1 MSNKKLREARRAKK
15 QKKKFKSTIIG
26 SAIIVV
32 VLSLVAFFVYDSARP
47 SEGESIPIIEN
58 AGAHV
63 SEGTDPGP
71 FNSDP
76 PTSGRHYGQPLN
88 PGFYEEDDSETQ
100 LAYPEGYLLHNLEH
114 GYVIFWYN
122 CEALDD
128 GEDCGDLKEQIKA
141 VINRFL
147 SVKLIAFPWPS
158 SDVPVVMTTWGQMLR
173 FDQFDERMARDFV
186 QANRNR
192 APEPNAP

>member
-1 MSNKKLREARRAKK
+1 VSNKKLRDARRAKK
-15 QKKKFKSTIIG
+15 QKKKVISTLIWSTILV
-26 SAIIVV
+26 IV
-32 VLSLVAFFVYDSARP
+32 LALVAFIVYDSARP
-47 SEGESIPIIEN
+47 SKGEAVPIMEN

-76 PTSGRHYGQPLN
+76 PTSGRHYGQPLD
-88 PGFYEEDDSETQ
+88 PGFYEEGDAETQ
-100 LAYPEGYLLHNLEH
+100 LVFPEGYLLHNLEH

-122 CEALDD
+122 CEVLDIA
-128 GEDCGDLKEQIKA
+128 EDCDGLKEQINN
-141 VINRFL
+141 VMDRFL
-147 SVKLIAFPWPS
+147 SVKLVAFPWTS
-158 SDVPVVMTTWGQMLR
+158 IDEPVVMTTWGQILR
-173 FDQFDERMARDFV
+173 FEKFDERMAREFV